1 MKKTYIR
8 PEIGVEKLSME
19 SQILAGTNNM
29 ITNVTGAGFGYGG
42 GGSGLART
50 GESHLWDDEEEDSDW
65 DQL

>member
-1 MKKTYIR
+1 M
-8 PEIGVEKLSME
+8 SME
-19 SQILAGTNNM
+19 SQILAGTNNV

>member
-1 MKKTYIR
+1 
-8 PEIGVEKLSME
+8 ME
-19 SQILAGTNNM
+19 SQTLAGTNNV